1 MLNGLRATRAVRG
14 SLAELVAM
22 FVSAGSVTSASAD
35 VSRQIV
41 LDDVEVEH
49 TLNPCSGVEGTFR
62 RTYHGVVQTV
72 TRPDGSTL
80 FRGWIRA
87 DDATFVPDDPG
98 EPTFTGR
105 ETVHVSAA
113 TNGSSATST
122 FVLHF
127 WASSADGS
135 RTMFKE
141 VEHVTFNTS
150 GDIVEFE
157 KPVAIC

>member
-1 MLNGLRATRAVRG
+1 MLEGLRAHRVVRW
-14 SLAELVAM
+14 SLVALAAM
-22 FVSAGSVTSASAD
+22 FMSAGSVTAASAD

-49 TLNPCSGVEGTFR
+49 TLNPCSGAEGTFS
-62 RTYHGVVQTV
+62 RTFHGVVQIV
-72 TRPDGSTL
+72 TRADGSTL
-80 FRGWIRA
+80 FHGWIRA
-87 DDATFVPDDPG
+87 DDATFVPDDPS

-113 TNGSSATST
+113 TNGASATST

-127 WASSADGS
+127 WAGSPDGS

-141 VEHVTFNTS
+141 VEHVTFNTA
-150 GDIVEFE
+150 GNVVEFE
-157 KPVAIC
+157 KSVAIC

>member
-1 MLNGLRATRAVRG
+1 MLNGLRATRAVRC
-14 SLAELVAM
+14 SLVALVALL
-22 FVSAGSVTSASAD
+22 VSAGSVTSASAD

-49 TLNPCSGVEGTFR
+49 TLNPCSGAEGTFS
-62 RTYHGVVQTV
+62 RTFHGVVQTV

-80 FRGWIRA
+80 FHGWTPA
-87 DDATFVPDDPG
+87 EDGTFVPDDPS

-113 TNGSSATST
+113 TNGASATST

-127 WASSADGS
+127 WAGSADGS

-141 VEHVTFNTS
+141 VEHATFNTS
-150 GDIVEFE
+150 GNTVEFE